1 MEEREDPQAEYD
13 RHQNELAKAQDERS
27 KRLKIGKYT
36 EDAPRA
42 EERPEEPKPEE
53 SATEKRTPRAK
64 SDKSG

>member
-1 MEEREDPQAEYD
+1 MEEREDAQAEYD
-13 RHQNELAKAQDERS
+13 RHENEKAQAHDERS

-36 EDAPRA
+36 EDASTA